1 MDYYIKIKENQ
12 IPVTE
17 EVYKAYCQG
26 ARKERYFRES
36 DIRNQTFFYDALDT
50 EELNGSEMFWDADT
64 QSVEEAAET
73 NILLEKLKQ
82 SMDKLSPQEKELLA
96 RLYVYGESLRHLAQT
111 MKIPVTT
118 LHARHHR
125 LLKKL
130 KKFLEN

>member
-1 MDYYIKIKENQ
+1 MDYYIKIREKQ

-50 EELNGSEMFWDADT
+50 EELNGCDMFWDADA
-64 QSVEEAAET
+64 QSVEEAAEK
-73 NILLEKLKQ
+73 NILLEKLKRHV
-82 SMDKLSPQEKELLA
+82 KELGAQEQELII
-96 RLYVYGESLRHLAQT
+96 RLYVYGESLRQLAKET
-111 MKIPVTT
+111 GIPVTT
-118 LHARHHR
+118 LHARHQR

-130 KKFLEN
+130 KKTLEK